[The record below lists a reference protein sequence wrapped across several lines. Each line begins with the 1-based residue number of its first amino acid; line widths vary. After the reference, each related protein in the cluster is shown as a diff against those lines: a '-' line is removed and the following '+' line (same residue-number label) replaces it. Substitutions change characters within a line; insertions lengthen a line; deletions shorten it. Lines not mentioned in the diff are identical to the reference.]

1 MMPCSLVGGYE
12 CFRGTLVTIYETTW
26 HHNTEDLSQHLYHGD
41 HLTYI
46 VGLGSI
52 VLMQSMLMKIMVY
65 EKLLCAFHSHLL
77 SIINLSRCRPYLN
90 VILHYVSL
98 ELHIAFQLM
107 QKLVTLWLEF
117 HAEKY

>member
-1 MMPCSLVGGYE
+1 
-12 CFRGTLVTIYETTW
+12 
-26 HHNTEDLSQHLYHGD
+26 
-41 HLTYI
+41 
-46 VGLGSI
+46 

-65 EKLLCAFHSHLL
+65 EKFLCAFHSHLL

-90 VILHYVSL
+90 IILHYVSL

-117 HAEKY
+117 HAERSTDDYGSRRPKERKRGRILE